1 MNDQIRWQHYKHKLM
16 NNKTSDAQILYY
28 RINQLKSVIS
38 NLCLIQVFNIYLTIS
53 MQNKL
58 IGCQMKRIENCF
70 PLQIKFT
77 LINFQHLLKQRIEKP
92 IICMFNDKYMKFL
105 KIGIII
111 LWNVRK
117 RLKYCIQIKHFID
130 FFWRILQVRMIT
142 TFWYFDLRR
151 YKPITRFKSRLHSLC
166 FKIFI
171 LMFKNNFKKYIL
183 NSNFIFNEFNNFD
196 LNQFIRVKPVKT
208 FRNFIFYNIKY
219 YVKKYLL
226 MQEQNN
232 NTSEKQEFISSDL
245 TYEFYKLHL
254 NIQKIQIIMQNQV
267 VQNGISEIQKYT
279 KAILGNKN
287 YVAKKLAEDP
297 DYFSKLAKG
306 QNPKYL
312 LIGCSDSR
320 APPNEL
326 TETDPGEIFIHR
338 NIANVVNMTD
348 LNLNC
353 VVQYAVEH
361 LKVHNIIIM
370 GHTFCGGVK
379 AAMNQDSVG
388 GLLDL
393 WLNNIK
399 HVYEKNQHLVN
410 QFQDENDR
418 VACLSCLNVREQ
430 VLNMWKNPIVQK
442 SWQDGH
448 PVMIHGWLFRVET
461 GYIEELQI
469 DESIPENLSNVFR
482 LQFKNAQQA
491 AKAQQ
496 QDDKGDNNEKNVP
509 SSNSEK
515 YQQMQNKLE
524 SEFRKLSPNSQDSNQ
539 EPQKN
544 MVSQISGLLQED
556 PNFKQENI

>member
-1 MNDQIRWQHYKHKLM
+1 M
-16 NNKTSDAQILYY
+16 
-28 RINQLKSVIS
+28 
-38 NLCLIQVFNIYLTIS
+38 IYI
-53 MQNKL
+53 
-58 IGCQMKRIENCF
+58 CWY
-70 PLQIKFT
+70 
-77 LINFQHLLKQRIEKP
+77 INFKRYTTIT
-92 IICMFNDKYMKFL
+92 IIKL
-105 KIGIII
+105 R
-111 LWNVRK
+111 V
-117 RLKYCIQIKHFID
+117 H
-130 FFWRILQVRMIT
+130 QV
-142 TFWYFDLRR
+142 YL
-151 YKPITRFKSRLHSLC
+151 
-166 FKIFI
+166 KIFI
-171 LMFKNNFKKYIL
+171 LKVYKQLQKNINQNQIL
-183 NSNFIFNEFNNFD
+183 LIPSFYTLQFLIFI
-196 LNQFIRVKPVKT
+196 I
-208 FRNFIFYNIKY
+208 YNTLI
-219 YVKKYLL
+219 LL
-226 MQEQNN
+226 MSVMTFQIGLFKILYQNAVIN
-232 NTSEKQEFISSDL
+232 QQQHYNTSEKQEFISSDL
-245 TYEFYKLHL
+245 TYEFYKLNL
-254 NIQKIQIIMQNQV
+254 NIQNLYIIMQNQV
-267 VQNGISEIQKYT
+267 VSKGISEIQKYA
-279 KAILGNKN
+279 KALSGNKN
-287 YVAKKLAEDP
+287 YVQKKLAQDP

-338 NIANVVNMTD
+338 NIANVVNITD

-410 QFQDENDR
+410 QFEDENER

-448 PVMIHGWLFRVET
+448 PVMVHGWLFRVET

-469 DESIPENLSNVFR
+469 DENIPENLSNVFR

-491 AKAQQ
+491 AKNQQ
-496 QDDKGDNNEKNVP
+496 QDDKDDQKNIP
-509 SSNSEK
+509 SNSEK
-515 YQQMQNKLE
+515 YQQMQNKLVT
-524 SEFRKLSPNSQDSNQ
+524 EFRKFSTTSQDSNQ
-539 EPQKN
+539 EPQKD
-544 MVSQISGLLQED
+544 MVSQISGILQDD
-556 PNFKQENI
+556 PNFQRENK